1 MATLDNANPTI
12 LSASQLP
19 TRQKKAE
26 PRRGPESKY
35 DDIIFAKPSYL
46 SGPFAGP
53 ASAAWSK
60 VDDQHDEFSSEAIDE
75 QEIYGICPQS
85 HLSHLFGEFATS
97 TSSCPVTLRLELH
110 EYPHVTRVT

>member
-19 TRQKKAE
+19 TRQKKVE
-26 PRRGPESKY
+26 PRRGPESRY

-53 ASAAWSK
+53 TSAAWLQLN
-60 VDDQHDEFSSEAIDE
+60 DQHDEFSSEAIDE
-75 QEIYGICPQS
+75 QEIYGMCPQA
-85 HLSHLFGEFATS
+85 HLSDLLVISPHPHL
-97 TSSCPVTLRLELH
+97 
-110 EYPHVTRVT
+110 HVQ